1 MANLI
6 KTMLEDGAAYGVCID
21 GTRIVQR
28 AVNLHGLSPVAAAAM
43 GRTLMGALIM
53 ASDIKDDRGD
63 VSVTIQGD
71 GPLAASSLWPTPR
84 GRLGGA
90 WIIQR

>member
-1 MANLI
+1 
-6 KTMLEDGAAYGVCID
+6 
-21 GTRIVQR
+21 
-28 AVNLHGLSPVAAAAM
+28 M

-71 GPLAASSLWPTPR
+71 GPLGRIIAVANTKGEVR
-84 GRLGGA
+84 G
-90 WIIQR
+90 